1 MSTGVC
7 DALPPKAV
15 GRLLNPVVRGLLC
28 TPLARRIDGLALLT
42 FTGRRSGHRYRVPVG
57 WHEAAGVP
65 VVFTPSAWRVN
76 FTDGWTVTV
85 RHRGRSRQM
94 IGRLVTDPNDVARAL
109 NYVLDHGTSPRR
121 VALDVATGHALTP
134 ADVTSVG
141 RAMVQFVD
149 NNTVTTSTEGRV
161 RSPVER

>member
-1 MSTGVC
+1 MSTAVR

-15 GRLLNPVVRGLLC
+15 GRVLNPVVRAFLC

-57 WHEAAGVP
+57 WHQAEGVP

-76 FTDGWTVTV
+76 FTDGSAVTV
-85 RHRGRSRQM
+85 RHRGRVRQM
-94 IGRLVTDPNDVARAL
+94 IGTLVTDPNDVARAM
-109 NYVLDHGTSPRR
+109 NYVLEHGTSPRR
-121 VALDVATGHALTP
+121 VALDVPPGHPLTP

-149 NNTVTTSTEGRV
+149 NNTADDQHRRQGQITR
-161 RSPVER
+161 